1 MRKTMD
7 TARGHARNN
16 TDDGASETTTAPT
29 KPLTRRGLLAGGTAA
44 GVAVAS
50 AGLAPAADAA
60 TADGEA
66 KAYLP
71 KVRPYRKTVVP
82 DVAARHMANRFAY
95 GYTPELRK
103 QIHAAGGPQ
112 KWFERQLH
120 PQKIPDAR
128 ADRFDA
134 WFPSRHRT
142 PKVSWAHAEKG
153 AGYVW
158 QAECDHARWAL
169 LRRTYSNRQVHER
182 MTEFW
187 LNHLHVYGHTDLA
200 WMWRTGYDKVIRKHA
215 LGKFDAMLREAITHP
230 TMILYLDADMSQAG
244 ELNENLGRE
253 LLELHTVGR
262 EAGYTEAM
270 VQDSARILTG
280 YYVDRFRSWEFS
292 YVKSRHATGPVR
304 VLGFSHDNAKPDG
317 RQALREYLHYLAHH
331 PATAQRI
338 ARKLAVRF
346 VSDDPSQ
353 GLVDHLADVFQRTGT
368 DIAAT
373 LRALVAHPEFKKSV
387 GAKVKTPTEDVV
399 STLRAYGVKLKRPRR
414 EADASN
420 AIFYVCRLVGQVP
433 FGWGP
438 PNGFPDTA
446 NVWTSPGRMMGS
458 YHVHYSLA
466 GGWWPNTGVEYRR
479 HASWLPQK
487 RIRFDQFVD
496 HLCRVLHGRPATPR
510 VLGAAC
516 IATDTRPGTV
526 ISAGHYL
533 IQSRLPKLMGILLDT
548 PQFMTR

>member
-1 MRKTMD
+1 MRSTID
-7 TARGHARNN
+7 SAPQHALG
-16 TDDGASETTTAPT
+16 TGDGAPDRTNSTDSPS
-29 KPLTRRGLLAGGTAA
+29 LSRRGLLTGGAAA
-44 GVAVAS
+44 GVVAAS
-50 AGLAPAADAA
+50 AVVAPAADAGVD
-60 TADGEA
+60 TADA

-71 KVRPYRKTVVP
+71 KVRPYRKTPIP
-82 DVAARHMANRFAY
+82 DPATRHMANRFAY

-103 QIHAAGGPQ
+103 QIHAAGGPD
-112 KWFERQLH
+112 KWFERQLR
-120 PQKIPDAR
+120 PQLIPDAR
-128 ADRFDA
+128 ADQFDA

-142 PKVSWAHAEKG
+142 PQVSWANAEKG

-158 QAECDHARWAL
+158 QTECDHARWAL
-169 LRRTYSNRQVHER
+169 LRRTYSNRQLLER

-200 WMWRTGYDKVIRKHA
+200 WMWRTGYDKIIRKHA
-215 LGKFDAMLREAITHP
+215 LGKFDAMLREAIPHP
-230 TMILYLDADMSQAG
+230 TMLLYLDADMSQAG
-244 ELNENLGRE
+244 EINENLGRE

-262 EAGYTEAM
+262 EAGYSEAM

-280 YYVDRFRSWEFS
+280 YYIDRFKTWDYS
-292 YVKSRHATGPVR
+292 YIKSRHATGSVN
-304 VLGFSHDNAKPDG
+304 VLGFSHPNSDPDG
-317 RQALREYLHYLAHH
+317 RPMLMQYLEYLAHH

-346 VSDDPSQ
+346 VSDNPSQ
-353 GLVDHLADVFQRTGT
+353 ALVDHLADVFHSSGT
-368 DIAAT
+368 DITKT
-373 LRALVAHPEFKKSV
+373 LRALVAHPEFRNSAGK
-387 GAKVKTPTEDVV
+387 KVKTPTEDVV
-399 STLRAYGVKLKRPRR
+399 STLRAYGVQLKRPSRD
-414 EADASN
+414 ADASN

-466 GGWWPNTGVEYRR
+466 GGWWPSTGVEYRR
-479 HASWLPQK
+479 RASWLPQK

-496 HLCRVLHGRPATPR
+496 HLCRVLHGRGATPL

-516 IATDTRPGTV
+516 IATDMKPGTV
-526 ISAGHYL
+526 LTASHYM

-548 PQFMTR
+548 PQFLTR